1 MLIQKLSEQ
10 SEPMKLTRFVEPLK
24 HKIQAIYDELFGFIT
39 MFYTYILYSK
49 KLNAFYKGE
58 TKNILDRLYRHNS
71 GYEKSTKLGTPWI
84 LLWQDVKSTKSEA
97 KQLTNNVIVSID
109 NTIITDL
116 DINKEINFLKFINKD
131 QAANNPEL
139 LKKEIVN
146 SLIDR
151 KIKDIETNYF
161 KIEVSEKEIEINLY
175 NYLERIKINNEIIN
189 SFYNQ
194 NEIEKDYLKNIIKI
208 DMKWSKLVRQL
219 YESRLNVNLTEVNKE
234 LEKKQNNSVDDEKL
248 NTKLI
253 IIEQNKLLNKFSAT
267 HLEKSKKKYLI
278 KFL

>member
-1 MLIQKLSEQ
+1 M
-10 SEPMKLTRFVEPLK
+10 
-24 HKIQAIYDELFGFIT
+24 
-39 MFYTYILYSK
+39 SK
-49 KLNAFYKGE
+49 KKIFLLLFFVFFLTNA
-58 TKNILDRLYRHNS
+58 I
-71 GYEKSTKLGTPWI
+71 
-84 LLWQDVKSTKSEA
+84 A
-97 KQLTNNVIVSID
+97 KELINNVIVSID
-109 NTIITDL
+109 NSIITDL

-131 QAANNPEL
+131 QVTNSPEL
-139 LKKEIVN
+139 FKKEIIN

-161 KIEVSEKEIEINLY
+161 KIEVSEKEIENNLY
-175 NYLERIKINNEIIN
+175 SYLERMKINNEILN

-208 DMKWSKLVRQL
+208 DIKWSKLIRQM

-234 LEKKQNNSVDDEKL
+234 LEKEQKNTADDEKL
-248 NTKLI
+248 KTQLI

>member
-1 MLIQKLSEQ
+1 MGKKIFLLII
-10 SEPMKLTRFVEPLK
+10 FV
-24 HKIQAIYDELFGFIT
+24 FFFT
-39 MFYTYILYSK
+39 
-49 KLNAFYKGE
+49 N
-58 TKNILDRLYRHNS
+58 
-71 GYEKSTKLGTPWI
+71 
-84 LLWQDVKSTKSEA
+84 SEA

-131 QAANNPEL
+131 QAANNTGL
-139 LKKEIVN
+139 LKKEIIN

-208 DMKWSKLVRQL
+208 DMKWSKLVKQL
-219 YESRLNVNLTEVNKE
+219 YESRLNVNLTEVNKV
-234 LEKKQNNSVDDEKL
+234 LEKEKNNSEDDEKL
-248 NTKLI
+248 KRQLI
-253 IIEQNKLLNKFSAT
+253 ITEQNKLLNKFSAT

>member
-1 MLIQKLSEQ
+1 M
-10 SEPMKLTRFVEPLK
+10 
-24 HKIQAIYDELFGFIT
+24 
-39 MFYTYILYSK
+39 SK
-49 KLNAFYKGE
+49 KIF
-58 TKNILDRLYRHNS
+58 
-71 GYEKSTKLGTPWI
+71 
-84 LLWQDVKSTKSEA
+84 LLIFVFFLTNSEA

-131 QAANNPEL
+131 KTANNPEL
-139 LKKEIVN
+139 FKKEIVN

-161 KIEVSEKEIEINLY
+161 KIEVSEKEIDINLY
-175 NYLERIKINNEIIN
+175 SYLERIKINNEIIN

-194 NEIEKDYLKNIIKI
+194 NEIEKDYLRNIIKI

-234 LEKKQNNSVDDEKL
+234 LEKEQNNSVDDEKL
-248 NTKLI
+248 KRQLI
-253 IIEQNKLLNKFSAT
+253 ITEQNKLLNKFSAT
-267 HLEKSKKKYLI
+267 HLEKSKKNI
-278 KFL
+278 

>member
-1 MLIQKLSEQ
+1 M
-10 SEPMKLTRFVEPLK
+10 
-24 HKIQAIYDELFGFIT
+24 
-39 MFYTYILYSK
+39 SK
-49 KLNAFYKGE
+49 KIF
-58 TKNILDRLYRHNS
+58 
-71 GYEKSTKLGTPWI
+71 
-84 LLWQDVKSTKSEA
+84 LLIFFVFFLTNSEA
-97 KQLTNNVIVSID
+97 KELTNNVIVSID

-131 QAANNPEL
+131 QATNNPEL

-151 KIKDIETNYF
+151 KIKDIETNFF

-219 YESRLNVNLTEVNKE
+219 YESRLNVNLTEVNNE
-234 LEKKQNNSVDDEKL
+234 LEKEQNNSVDDEKL
-248 NTKLI
+248 KKQLI
-253 IIEQNKLLNKFSAT
+253 ITEQNKLLNKFSAT

>member
-1 MLIQKLSEQ
+1 M
-10 SEPMKLTRFVEPLK
+10 
-24 HKIQAIYDELFGFIT
+24 
-39 MFYTYILYSK
+39 SK
-49 KLNAFYKGE
+49 KIF
-58 TKNILDRLYRHNS
+58 
-71 GYEKSTKLGTPWI
+71 
-84 LLWQDVKSTKSEA
+84 LLIFFVFFLTNSEA

-116 DINKEINFLKFINKD
+116 DVNKEINFLKFINKD

-139 LKKEIVN
+139 FKKEIVN

-151 KIKDIETNYF
+151 KIKDIETNFF

-175 NYLERIKINNEIIN
+175 SYLERIKINNEIIN
-189 SFYNQ
+189 SFYNK
-194 NEIEKDYLKNIIKI
+194 NEIEKDYLRNIIKI

-234 LEKKQNNSVDDEKL
+234 LEKEQNNSVDDEKL
-248 NTKLI
+248 KKQLI
-253 IIEQNKLLNKFSAT
+253 ITEQNKLLNKFSAT

>member
-1 MLIQKLSEQ
+1 M
-10 SEPMKLTRFVEPLK
+10 
-24 HKIQAIYDELFGFIT
+24 
-39 MFYTYILYSK
+39 SK
-49 KLNAFYKGE
+49 KIFLLIFFVFFLN
-58 TKNILDRLYRHNS
+58 NS
-71 GYEKSTKLGTPWI
+71 K
-84 LLWQDVKSTKSEA
+84 A

-116 DINKEINFLKFINKD
+116 DINKEFIFLKFINKD
-131 QAANNPEL
+131 KAANNPEL

-175 NYLERIKINNEIIN
+175 NYLEKIKMNNEIIN

-194 NEIEKDYLKNIIKI
+194 NEIERDYLKNIIKI
-208 DMKWSKLVRQL
+208 ESKWSKLVKQL
-219 YESRLNVNLTEVNKE
+219 YESRLNVNLTEVNNE
-234 LEKKQNNSVDDEKL
+234 LEKEQNNSVDDEKL
-248 NTKLI
+248 KRQLI
-253 IIEQNKLLNKFSAT
+253 ITEQNKLLNKFSAT

>member
-1 MLIQKLSEQ
+1 M
-10 SEPMKLTRFVEPLK
+10 
-24 HKIQAIYDELFGFIT
+24 
-39 MFYTYILYSK
+39 SK
-49 KLNAFYKGE
+49 KIF
-58 TKNILDRLYRHNS
+58 
-71 GYEKSTKLGTPWI
+71 
-84 LLWQDVKSTKSEA
+84 LLIFFVFFLTSSEA

-109 NTIITDL
+109 NSIITDL
-116 DINKEINFLKFINKD
+116 DINKEINFLKFINND
-131 QAANNPEL
+131 QAANNREL
-139 LKKEIVN
+139 LKKEIIN

-175 NYLERIKINNEIIN
+175 NYLERIKINNETIN

-234 LEKKQNNSVDDEKL
+234 LEKEQNNSVDDEKL
-248 NTKLI
+248 KRQLI
-253 IIEQNKLLNKFSAT
+253 ITEQNKLLNKFSAT

>member
-1 MLIQKLSEQ
+1 M
-10 SEPMKLTRFVEPLK
+10 
-24 HKIQAIYDELFGFIT
+24 
-39 MFYTYILYSK
+39 SK
-49 KLNAFYKGE
+49 KIF
-58 TKNILDRLYRHNS
+58 
-71 GYEKSTKLGTPWI
+71 
-84 LLWQDVKSTKSEA
+84 LLIFFIFFLTISEA

-109 NTIITDL
+109 NSIITDL
-116 DINKEINFLKFINKD
+116 DINKEVNFLKFINKD
-131 QAANNPEL
+131 QAANNKEL
-139 LKKEIVN
+139 LKKEVIN

-161 KIEVSEKEIEINLY
+161 KTEVSEKEIEINLY
-175 NYLERIKINNEIIN
+175 NYLERMKVNNEILN

-234 LEKKQNNSVDDEKL
+234 LEKEQNNSVDDEKL
-248 NTKLI
+248 KRQLI
-253 IIEQNKLLNKFSAT
+253 ITEQNKLLNKFSAT

>member
-1 MLIQKLSEQ
+1 
-10 SEPMKLTRFVEPLK
+10 
-24 HKIQAIYDELFGFIT
+24 
-39 MFYTYILYSK
+39 MFFFL
-49 KLNAFYKGE
+49 
-58 TKNILDRLYRHNS
+58 
-71 GYEKSTKLGTPWI
+71 
-84 LLWQDVKSTKSEA
+84 TKSEA

-131 QAANNPEL
+131 QTANNPEL

-151 KIKDIETNYF
+151 KIKDIETNFF

-175 NYLERIKINNEIIN
+175 SYLERIKINNEIIN

-219 YESRLNVNLTEVNKE
+219 YESRLNVNLTEVNNE
-234 LEKKQNNSVDDEKL
+234 LEKEQNNSVDDEKL
-248 NTKLI
+248 KRQLI
-253 IIEQNKLLNKFSAT
+253 ITEQNKLLNKFSAT

>member
-1 MLIQKLSEQ
+1 M
-10 SEPMKLTRFVEPLK
+10 
-24 HKIQAIYDELFGFIT
+24 
-39 MFYTYILYSK
+39 SK
-49 KLNAFYKGE
+49 KIF
-58 TKNILDRLYRHNS
+58 
-71 GYEKSTKLGTPWI
+71 
-84 LLWQDVKSTKSEA
+84 LLIFFVFFLTNSEA
-97 KQLTNNVIVSID
+97 NQLTNNVIVSID

-131 QAANNPEL
+131 QTANNPKL

-151 KIKDIETNYF
+151 KIKDIETNFF

-175 NYLERIKINNEIIN
+175 NYLERIKINNEILN

-194 NEIEKDYLKNIIKI
+194 NQIEKDYLKNIIKI

-234 LEKKQNNSVDDEKL
+234 LEKEQNNSVDDEKL
-248 NTKLI
+248 KRQLI
-253 IIEQNKLLNKFSAT
+253 ISEQNKLLNKYSAT